1 MAAAAP
7 SPVTV
12 PEISR
17 ALATTRYR
25 DDELLVQR

>member
-1 MAAAAP
+1 
-7 SPVTV
+7 VTV

-17 ALATTRYR
+17 ALAATRYR